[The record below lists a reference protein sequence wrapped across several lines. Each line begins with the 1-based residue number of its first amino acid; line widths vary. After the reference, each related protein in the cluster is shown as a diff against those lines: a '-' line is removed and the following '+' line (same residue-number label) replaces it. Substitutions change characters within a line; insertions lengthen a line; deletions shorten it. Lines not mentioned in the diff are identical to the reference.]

1 MTPLYFLDELFKM
14 DVAIINIV
22 VSEMSYNVLLNEST
36 NASVSGN
43 DAHGVT
49 SRRGKQE
56 DFIYI

>member
-1 MTPLYFLDELFKM
+1 M

-22 VSEMSYNVLLNEST
+22 VVKMFYNVLLNEST
-36 NASVSGN
+36 SASVSGN

-56 DFIYI
+56 NFIYT